1 MLWLA
6 PFPHLDAYRSF
17 RDVSLND
24 LFEQSNVKRIADPNM
39 RIVLIYLPSCSSC
52 NSCRTFSF
60 LALDILW
67 SLSVTVMWA
76 WVRFMSKYVYVS
88 ILYMEVQEVGP
99 SSCCD
104 AHVPLFLLL
113 LLSRG
118 PVSFVETLLICSIF
132 TLIVWPPLLSS
143 SELLTCL
150 DRASH
155 FPAAKYRWEYV
166 FSR

>member
-1 MLWLA
+1 
-6 PFPHLDAYRSF
+6 
-17 RDVSLND
+17 
-24 LFEQSNVKRIADPNM
+24 
-39 RIVLIYLPSCSSC
+39 
-52 NSCRTFSF
+52 
-60 LALDILW
+60 
-67 SLSVTVMWA
+67 
-76 WVRFMSKYVYVS
+76 MSKYVYVS

-104 AHVPLFLLL
+104 AHVPLFLLLL

-150 DRASH
+150 DRGSH
-155 FPAAKYRWEYV
+155 FPAAKYR
-166 FSR
+166 